1 MNTLDLARTAARRAI
16 EIRRQ
21 ATVLRTDPVNVFDVA
36 EERLGVR
43 VQFFAGSSFEGMFA
57 KEQNTILVPSERPPG
72 RRVFAA
78 AHELGHWA
86 FGHGTQIDT
95 VDSISDYNSS
105 PEERL
110 VNQFAGHF
118 LMPSPA
124 VDTVANLLRLNF
136 ANPDKMK
143 IYEMA
148 SWFGVGYSSLIN
160 HLTYSQQRFS
170 TTVAGELLKYQP
182 KELRGMLIPNQKS
195 SHMVVALSMSPR
207 IPLDLAVGDHLVLPA
222 GTEHSKKHLI
232 TISSSSSQLVTQ
244 AITPGISLASNGTG
258 WSAVIRIMKDA
269 FSGWSKYRHLDDDN
283 DLY

>member
-16 EIRRQ
+16 EIRRL
-21 ATVLRTDPVNVFDVA
+21 AAVLRTDPVNVFDVA
-36 EERLGVR
+36 EDRLGVR

-86 FGHGTQIDT
+86 FGHGTRIDT
-95 VDSISDYNSS
+95 VDSISDYNAS

-118 LMPSPA
+118 LMPSSA
-124 VDTVANLLRLNF
+124 VDAAADLLRLNF
-136 ANPDKMK
+136 ADPDKMK

-148 SWFGVGYSSLIN
+148 GWFGVGYSSLIN
-160 HLTYSQQRFS
+160 HLTYSQQRFPK
-170 TTVAGELLKYQP
+170 TVADELLKYQP
-182 KELRGMLIPNQKS
+182 KDFRAMLVPNRKS
-195 SHMVVALSMSPR
+195 SHMVVASSMSPR

-222 GTEHSKKHLI
+222 GTTHSTKHLI
-232 TISSSSSQLVTQ
+232 TISSSGSQLVTQ
-244 AITPGISLASNGTG
+244 ALTPGISLASNGTG
-258 WSAVIRIMKDA
+258 WSAVIRIMKRN
-269 FSGWSKYRHLDDDN
+269 FSGWSKYRHLDDEN
-283 DLY
+283 DLD